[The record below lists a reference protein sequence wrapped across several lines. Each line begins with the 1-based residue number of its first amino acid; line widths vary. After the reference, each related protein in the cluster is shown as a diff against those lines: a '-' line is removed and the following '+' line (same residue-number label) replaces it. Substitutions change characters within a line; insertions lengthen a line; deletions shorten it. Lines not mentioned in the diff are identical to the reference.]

1 MPNRVA
7 RDHVS
12 SHPLACYASWLGMFR
27 SAVRHVSW
35 CGVLTEVCLMKLLDC
50 NLLNVRL
57 LQKCAEN
64 GVFATNRRLMEKN
77 SVD

>member
-7 RDHVS
+7 RDHVL
-12 SHPLACYASWLGMFR
+12 SHPLACYASRLGMFR

-35 CGVLTEVCLMKLLDC
+35 CGVLAEACLMKLNDY
-50 NLLNVRL
+50 NMLNDRL
-57 LQKCAEN
+57 LRKCAEN
-64 GVFATNRRLMEKN
+64 GVFATNRRLVEKN